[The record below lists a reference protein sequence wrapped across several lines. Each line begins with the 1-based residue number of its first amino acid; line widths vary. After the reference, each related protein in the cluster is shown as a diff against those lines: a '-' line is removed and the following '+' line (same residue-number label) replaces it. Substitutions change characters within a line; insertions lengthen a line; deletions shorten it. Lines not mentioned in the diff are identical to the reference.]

1 MSLQYPIADMFTRIN
16 NARRV
21 FRHSV
26 EVSYSK
32 INTRILDLL
41 QREGFVANHTV
52 EELDNNK
59 KTIRIYLK
67 YYQGQSV
74 IQELS
79 CVSKPSLRIYKK
91 FDELGRVYGGL
102 GILII
107 STSKGLYSDREL
119 RIMAKKEGAK
129 LGGEV
134 IGSVV

>member
-26 EVSYSK
+26 DVPFSK
-32 INTRILDLL
+32 VNTNILALL
-41 QREGFVANHTV
+41 EREGYVANHT
-52 EELDNNK
+52 ELELENNK
-59 KTIRIYLK
+59 KAIRVFLK
-67 YYQGQSV
+67 YFQGESV

-91 FDELGRVYGGL
+91 FEDLGRVYGGL
-102 GILII
+102 GIYII
-107 STSKGLYSDREL
+107 STSKGVYSDREL

-129 LGGEV
+129 LGGEI